1 MRCFTIISLLVVAI
15 FLTGCIQSNTL
26 IRVNPDGSGVVEETV
41 LFSDMLVSSMQNL
54 SKKMADA
61 DSKNVDSGKTED
73 GDFIQKQMK
82 DAQAKITKSGPDV
95 KFVSITPVKTETMKG
110 YKSVYSFR
118 DINTLRINQNP
129 SDKTGKPEAQR
140 DKSSEKKEMLLF
152 TFNKGA
158 VSTLTVQMPGKDQ
171 TSSKKDKQKTGQK
184 KTPEEE
190 ASAADMMKIFFKD
203 MAVKIDVEIAGAIIR
218 TNATY
223 RDKTRLTLLDI
234 QFGKIFENKELFDK
248 LNKTQPKTIE
258 EMKGIVKDL
267 KGLQIE
273 LNNPVVVE
281 FR

>member
-1 MRCFTIISLLVVAI
+1 MRRFTIFSLLILAV

-54 SKKMADA
+54 SKKMSDA
-61 DSKNVDSGKTED
+61 DSKNGNQGKTED
-73 GDFIQKQMK
+73 GDFIRKQMK
-82 DAQAKITKSGPDV
+82 DGQAKITKLGPDV
-95 KFVSITPVKTETMKG
+95 KFVSVTPVKTETMKG
-110 YKSVYSFR
+110 YKTVYSFR

-129 SDKTGKPEAQR
+129 SDKTGKPEDQR
-140 DKSSEKKEMLLF
+140 DKSTEKKEMLLF
-152 TFNKGA
+152 TFKKGD
-158 VSTLTVQMPGKDQ
+158 VPTLTVRMPGKDESG
-171 TSSKKDKQKTGQK
+171 TNKEKQKTEQR

-190 ASAADMMKIFFKD
+190 ASAAEMMKIFFKD
-203 MAVKIDVEIAGAIIR
+203 MAVRIDIEIAGTIIK

-223 RDKTRLTLLDI
+223 RDKTRLTLMDI
-234 QFGKIFENKELFDK
+234 QFGKIFENKEVFDK

-267 KGLQIE
+267 KGLKIE
-273 LNNPVVVE
+273 LNNPLVVD